1 MYVLTINYTLTDA
14 LAGGY
19 FKYAWNRRPT
29 LNDLESIIGLYPV
42 PDNMKSLKRMLPILL
57 TCGTT
62 KEQDAD
68 VNFWWNLEEMKVE
81 KQ

>member
-19 FKYAWNRRPT
+19 FKYAWNDKPT
-29 LNDLESIIGLYPV
+29 LVDLESIIGLYQL
-42 PDNMKSLKRMLPILL
+42 PDNMKSLKKMLPILL
-57 TCGTT
+57 RYGTT
-62 KEQDAD
+62 KEQDID
-68 VNFWWNLEEMKVE
+68 VNFWWNLEELKVE

>member
-19 FKYAWNRRPT
+19 SIYTWSNKPT
-29 LNDLESIIGLYPV
+29 MKDLGIIGLYPL
-42 PDNMKSLKRMLPILL
+42 PNNMESLDKMLSILF

-62 KEQDAD
+62 KEQDND